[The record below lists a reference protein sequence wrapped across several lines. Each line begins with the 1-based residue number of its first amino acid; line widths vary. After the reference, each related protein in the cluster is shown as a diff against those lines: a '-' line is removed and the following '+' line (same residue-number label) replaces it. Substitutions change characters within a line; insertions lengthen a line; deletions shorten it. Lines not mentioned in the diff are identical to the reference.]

1 MHQPLIIQTHKIRIS
16 CGVFVPLQVKIIGMQ
31 KILFWVLA
39 LFFMVACT
47 SNPSNETKRLTVSI
61 LPQKYFV
68 EKIAGSQFVIDVLV
82 SPGAS
87 HETYDPTPRQMMDMA
102 KSDIYFMNGHLSFE
116 ESWKDN
122 FKQNNPNLILT
133 DVSKG
138 LEIIHGGH
146 HHHADGESCGH
157 LGDPHFWLSPR
168 SVKTIALN
176 IRQELVAVYPEMQEQ
191 FDANYANFLQ
201 EIDSLDAFAK
211 KELSAIK
218 SNRFLIFHPALTY
231 FAKDYGLEQVAIEV
245 DGKNPTAKGMG
256 EFIDMARNGNIK
268 LILIQSQ
275 FDVQNAEAIAREI
288 DGELVQ
294 FNPMAENWDT
304 ELRST
309 ILKLKKA
316 LSQ

>member
-1 MHQPLIIQTHKIRIS
+1 VL
-16 CGVFVPLQVKIIGMQ
+16 
-31 KILFWVLA
+31 WVLA
-39 LFFMVACT
+39 LFFIAACT
-47 SNPSNETKRLTVSI
+47 SNSANETKRLTVSI

-68 EKIAGSQFVIDVLV
+68 EKIAGSQFVVDVLV
-82 SPGAS
+82 TPGAS

-102 KSDIYFMNGHLSFE
+102 QSDIYFMNGRLSFE

-122 FKQNNPNLILT
+122 FKQNNPKLIVA
-133 DVSKG
+133 DVSEG
-138 LEIIHGGH
+138 LEIIHGSH

-168 SVKTIALN
+168 AVKTIASN
-176 IRQELVAVYPEMQEQ
+176 ILKELVAVYPEMQEQ
-191 FDANYANFLQ
+191 FTANYNNFLQ

-211 KELSAIK
+211 KELSGLK
-218 SNRFLIFHPALTY
+218 SNTFLIFHPALTY

-256 EFIDMARNGNIK
+256 EFIDMARNENIK

-275 FDVQNAEAIAREI
+275 FDVQNAQAIAREI
-288 DGELVQ
+288 NGELVQ
-294 FNPMAENWDT
+294 FDPMSENWDN
-304 ELRST
+304 ELRAT